1 MALKGLKNAHFT
13 NFSDGNLKKFENQK
27 FKKKRSILALFNKY
41 LQLPNLLLIFFR
53 MKKTSNPQPHWPQ
66 KPTLFLYLSTTDEV
80 SWDFL
85 ASKVCPTSKD

>member
-1 MALKGLKNAHFT
+1 MLLLQIFLMAISKSWQIKSSKKMANFVPFLK
-13 NFSDGNLKKFENQK
+13 
-27 FKKKRSILALFNKY
+27 KY
-41 LQLPNLLLIFFR
+41 LQLPNLLSNFFR
-53 MKKTSNPQPHWPQ
+53 MKKTSNPQPRWPQ